1 MTDAP
6 PHETFS
12 LGDLPLTGGGVLR
25 DAKLAYATYGTL
37 DADRTNVVVLPTAYG
52 GTHADN
58 EWLIGPGRTLDPQR
72 WFVVSPNLFG
82 AGLSSSPSRAHPTQS
97 GAQFPRVSMYDNVA
111 AQHRLVVDHFGAR
124 RIALVAGFS
133 MGAGQ
138 TFHWAAYAP
147 DIVERIAPYCG
158 SARTA
163 EHNQVFLES
172 IETTLRTDPVFADG
186 AYAQK
191 PLAGQ
196 RAVGRVWSAW
206 GLSQTFYRKELWRP
220 LGYESREAFVRTA
233 YVESFAQADANDLLA
248 MLHTWHAADV
258 GACET
263 YGGDTRAALA
273 AIRARAIVMP
283 SRTDL
288 YFPPEDSVIEVA
300 AMPNA
305 ELAVIESDYGHAAGG
320 SLDPAASDFIAEN
333 ISRILSEF

>member
-6 PHETFS
+6 AHEIFA
-12 LGDLPLTGGGVLR
+12 LGDLPLADGNTLR
-25 DAKLAYATYGTL
+25 DARLAYATYGTL
-37 DADRTNVVVLPTAYG
+37 DADRSNVIVLPTAYG

-58 EWLIGPGRTLDPQR
+58 EWLIGPGKTLDPAR

-82 AGLSSSPSRAHPTQS
+82 AGLSSSPSRAHASQS
-97 GAQFPRVSMYDNVA
+97 GANFPLVSMYDNVA

-138 TFHWAAYAP
+138 TFHWAAHAP
-147 DIVERIAPYCG
+147 ELVERIAPYCG

-163 EHNQVFLES
+163 EHNRVFLES
-172 IETTLRTDPVFADG
+172 IEATLRADSAFAGGDYTG
-186 AYAQK
+186 P
-191 PLAGQ
+191 PLVGQ
-196 RAVGRVWSAW
+196 RAVGRVWAAW
-206 GLSQTFYRKELWRP
+206 GLSQTFYRRELWRAR
-220 LGYESREAFVRTA
+220 GYESREAFVKTA
-233 YVESFAQADANDLLA
+233 YVDSFASADANDLLA
-248 MLHTWHAADV
+248 MLHTWHGADV
-258 GACET
+258 GACER

-283 SRTDL
+283 SSSDL
-288 YFPPEDSVIEVA
+288 YFPPEDSELEVA

-320 SLDPAASDFIAEN
+320 GLDPAAEAFIAAN
-333 ISRILSEF
+333 ISRLLSR